1 MAHISH
7 TEEKDM
13 NIVGFLSYKILEL
26 LPTTLVKFKTNFSFH
41 TNKHRVKGGLSVS
54 ITDIKEQTREF
65 DSLVSNIMLILNLK
79 TPGNLFFNIYISPK
93 IYAVRKFTI
102 YLIGH

>member
-26 LPTTLVKFKTNFSFH
+26 LPTTLVKFKTNFSFY